1 MAVFRAKMARSVAI
15 NIFCIYISSMLNQS
29 LYNAKV
35 SSKACNME
43 RRSEI
48 ICPCVYLGSKF
59 NQDFYERRMTFTW
72 CQVKR
77 SESIR
82 VSAVNYFIQFI
93 FLIKILSSKA
103 KNFNNLISVTL
114 IDFCPVVH
122 LNFLNVFVSFTLF
135 NGFFW
140 VFAWWTFNRK
150 AHYSPLQILIILI
163 LLTNLVLLILL
174 NIILKLIVYLFLI
187 SFRGILLLILILVSA
202 TISSKLIR
210 LLIIIIIS
218 NINIILWFLMS
229 SSTLGG
235 SLAFIYLCCSVILR
249 KLKTSRWRLV
259 LRSNLILVFL
269 IIIRLDLQMTLSLRK
284 NCSCR
289 HLLGSLSWSDFLIDF
304 SLVSNT

>member
-29 LYNAKV
+29 LYNTKV

-187 SFRGILLLILILVSA
+187 GFRGILLLILILVSA
-202 TISSKLIR
+202 TISSELIS
-210 LLIIIIIS
+210 LFIIVIIS
-218 NINIILWFLMS
+218 NINIILRFLMS
-229 SSTLGG
+229 FSTLRR
-235 SLAFIYLCCSVILR
+235 SLAFVYLCCSVILR
-249 KLKTSRWRLV
+249 KLQSCRWRLV
-259 LRSNLILVFL
+259 LRIYLILVFL
-269 IIIRLDLQMTLSLRK
+269 IVIWLDLQVALSLWK
-284 NCSCR
+284 DVPSGQFF
-289 HLLGSLSWSDFLIDF
+289 GSWGGANFLVNF
-304 SLVSNT
+304 SLISHS